1 MGSVVVAH
9 SSRTQVQR
17 LWCMGLVACSIWDLP
32 GPEIELMS
40 PALAA
45 GFLSTVPPGKPNI
58 YFCKVSL
65 VKNTHDLNEF
75 ENVFNFSPL

>member
-1 MGSVVVAH
+1 MGSVVVAR

-17 LWCMGLVACSIWDLP
+17 LWCMGLVVCSIWDLP
-32 GPEIELMS
+32 GPGIELMS

-45 GFLSTVPPGKPNI
+45 GFLSTVPPGKSNI

-75 ENVFNFSPL
+75 ENVFNFPPL